1 MHIYSLRVWDWPR
14 ACNCQEG
21 EIFLVLFCLREP
33 RLVGGGK
40 RGGGRGIEIN
50 ERLKKFT
57 IRILLYFW
65 FASKVQKNDDLGK
78 KYRNKIVESVAKCFN
93 IVLLGL

>member
-1 MHIYSLRVWDWPR
+1 MPGGRNFSRFILFKRIAVDG
-14 ACNCQEG
+14 EG
-21 EIFLVLFCLREP
+21 E
-33 RLVGGGK
+33 K

-78 KYRNKIVESVAKCFN
+78 KYRNKIVESVAECFN

>member
-1 MHIYSLRVWDWPR
+1 MPGGRNFSRFIFFKRIAVS
-14 ACNCQEG
+14 EG
-21 EIFLVLFCLREP
+21 E
-33 RLVGGGK
+33 K

-78 KYRNKIVESVAKCFN
+78 KYRNKIVESVAECFN

>member
-1 MHIYSLRVWDWPR
+1 MPGGRNFSRF
-14 ACNCQEG
+14 
-21 EIFLVLFCLREP
+21 IFFKRIA
-33 RLVGGGK
+33 VGGEEEK

-78 KYRNKIVESVAKCFN
+78 KYRNKIVESVAECFN

>member
-1 MHIYSLRVWDWPR
+1 MPGGRNFSRF
-14 ACNCQEG
+14 
-21 EIFLVLFCLREP
+21 IFFKRIA
-33 RLVGGGK
+33 VGGKGEK

-78 KYRNKIVESVAKCFN
+78 KYRNKIVESVAECFN

>member
-1 MHIYSLRVWDWPR
+1 MPGGRNFSRFI
-14 ACNCQEG
+14 
-21 EIFLVLFCLREP
+21 LFKRIA
-33 RLVGGGK
+33 VGGGEK

-78 KYRNKIVESVAKCFN
+78 KYRNKIVESVAECFN

>member
-1 MHIYSLRVWDWPR
+1 MPGGRNFSRFI
-14 ACNCQEG
+14 
-21 EIFLVLFCLREP
+21 LFKRTA
-33 RLVGGGK
+33 VGGGGK

-65 FASKVQKNDDLGK
+65 FASKVQKNDDLEK
-78 KYRNKIVESVAKCFN
+78 KYRNKIVESVAECFN

>member
-1 MHIYSLRVWDWPR
+1 MPGGRNFSRF
-14 ACNCQEG
+14 
-21 EIFLVLFCLREP
+21 IFFKRIAIGGRE
-33 RLVGGGK
+33 K

-78 KYRNKIVESVAKCFN
+78 KYRNKIVESVAECFN

>member
-1 MHIYSLRVWDWPR
+1 MPGGRNFSRF
-14 ACNCQEG
+14 
-21 EIFLVLFCLREP
+21 IFFKRIA
-33 RLVGGGK
+33 VGGEGAK

-65 FASKVQKNDDLGK
+65 FASKVQKNDDLEK
-78 KYRNKIVESVAKCFN
+78 KYRNKIVESVAEYFN

>member
-1 MHIYSLRVWDWPR
+1 MPGGRNFSRFIFFKRIAVGR
-14 ACNCQEG
+14 EG
-21 EIFLVLFCLREP
+21 E
-33 RLVGGGK
+33 K

-78 KYRNKIVESVAKCFN
+78 KYRNKIVESVAECFN

>member
-1 MHIYSLRVWDWPR
+1 MPGGRNFSRF
-14 ACNCQEG
+14 
-21 EIFLVLFCLREP
+21 IFFKRTAVG
-33 RLVGGGK
+33 GGGK

-78 KYRNKIVESVAKCFN
+78 KYRNKIVESVAEYFN

>member
-1 MHIYSLRVWDWPR
+1 MPGGRNFSRFI
-14 ACNCQEG
+14 
-21 EIFLVLFCLREP
+21 LFKRIA
-33 RLVGGGK
+33 VGGGEGAK
-40 RGGGRGIEIN
+40 REGGRGIEIN

-78 KYRNKIVESVAKCFN
+78 KYRNKIVESVAECFN